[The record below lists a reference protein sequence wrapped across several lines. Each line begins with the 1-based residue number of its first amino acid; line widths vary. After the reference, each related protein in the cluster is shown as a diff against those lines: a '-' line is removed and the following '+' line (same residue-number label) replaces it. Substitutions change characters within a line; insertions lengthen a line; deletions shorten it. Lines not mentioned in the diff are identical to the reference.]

1 VIWGVGNP
9 APDWNGDVRLGDNLY
24 TCSFVALEGATGKLR
39 WHFQFTPH
47 DTHDWD
53 ATHVPMLFDATVN
66 GQPRKLVANANRNA
80 FYYVLDRTTG
90 EFISGVPY
98 AKQTWAKGLDKRGRP
113 IVIPG
118 TDPTVEG
125 VKVYP
130 NLNGA
135 TVWFS
140 TAYSPRTNLVYV
152 PVREVGAI
160 YFKREAEYKP
170 GTFFAGGGETE
181 IPGDERW
188 GAIRALDAVTGKMRW
203 EFRLHSP
210 PWAGVLST
218 AGGLVFSGSDEG
230 NFYALDEGSGK
241 ALWQFQT
248 GGPIAANPI
257 SFAVDGEQRVAVAA
271 DRVLYVF
278 GL

>member
-1 VIWGVGNP
+1 
-9 APDWNGDVRLGDNLY
+9 LY
-24 TCSFVALEGATGKLR
+24 TCSLIALDADTGALR

-53 ATHVPMLFDATVN
+53 STHVPVLFEAEVR
-66 GQPRKLVANANRNA
+66 GKQRKLVAIANRNA
-80 FYYVLDRTTG
+80 FYYVLDRESG
-90 EFISGVPY
+90 EFLVGKPY
-98 AKQTWAKGLDKRGRP
+98 ARQTWAKGLDDSGRP

-118 TDPTVEG
+118 NEPSEKG
-125 VKVYP
+125 AKVYP

-140 TAYSPRTNLVYV
+140 PSYSPPLGLFYV
-152 PVREVGAI
+152 AVREIGAT
-160 YFKREAEYKP
+160 YYKGEANYRP
-170 GTFFAGGGETE
+170 GIFFAGGGEQE
-181 IPGDERW
+181 LDLDDAW
-188 GAIRALDAVTGKMRW
+188 GAIRALEAKTGKMVW
-203 EFRLHSP
+203 EFRLKSP

-230 NFYALDEGSGK
+230 NFYALDAKSGK
-241 ALWQFQT
+241 PLWDFQA
-248 GGPIAANPI
+248 GGPIMANPI
-257 SFAVDGEQRVAVAA
+257 SFAIDGHQHIAIAA